1 MSRKRILVVH
11 YSQTGQ
17 LDAVIHSMVA
27 PLEAAGHEIHFEN
40 VRPVRPYPFPW
51 PFFRFLDVF
60 PESVHLDP
68 PELAPFELEPGQ
80 SFDLVILG
88 YQVWFLSPSLPI
100 TGFLKSPAGQ
110 AVLADAPVVTVAVC
124 RNMWVMAQ
132 EKVKGLLDEAG
143 ARLIDHVAVV
153 DPGPSLAT
161 FITTP
166 RWMLT
171 GKRGRTDGWL
181 PPAGVGEEQIR
192 DSARFGHALV
202 EGLEQDA
209 ERGSGP
215 LLHGLRAVEV
225 DPALVA
231 SERAGDRSFRI
242 WGRLVRAAGRQ
253 GQYRRRPVLT
263 LYVIFLVTL
272 ILVVVPPSLLLR
284 RLLQPLA
291 RKRLAARRQAFEQ
304 PSGSGDE
311 RMSEFS
317 S

>member
-17 LDAVIHSMVA
+17 LDAVVHSLVA
-27 PLEAAGHEIHFEN
+27 PLEAAGHELHYEN
-40 VRPVRPYPFPW
+40 LRPVEPYPFPW
-51 PFFRFLDVF
+51 GFFRFLDVF
-60 PESVHLDP
+60 PESVYLDP
-68 PELAPFELEPGQ
+68 PELEPFGFDPTD

-88 YQVWFLSPSLPI
+88 YQVWFLAPSLPV
-100 TGFLKSPAGQ
+100 TGFLQSQAGR
-110 AVLADAPVVTVAVC
+110 AVLAGTPVVTVAVC

-132 EKVKGLLDEAG
+132 EKVKALLDAAG
-143 ARLIDHVAVV
+143 ARLIDHVALV

-171 GKRGRTDGWL
+171 GKRGSPGGWL
-181 PPAGVGEEQIR
+181 PPAGISREQIH
-192 DSARFGHALV
+192 DSARFGRALV
-202 EGLEQDA
+202 DA
-209 ERGSGP
+209 LARDGERGPGP

-231 SERAGDRSFRI
+231 SERAGERSFRI

-253 GQYRRRPVLT
+253 GQLRRRPILA
-263 LYVIFLVTL
+263 LYVVFLVTL

-291 RKRLAARRQAFEQ
+291 RERLAARRRLLEQ
-304 PSGSGDE
+304 PSGSGGE
-311 RMSEFS
+311 RMGAYLP
-317 S
+317 